1 MANLDR
7 TGMIDLLS
15 RLGAESDE
23 TVLAAAR
30 ELSRQVGESGR
41 TWDDL
46 LRANLDATDDADAE
60 PEPEPTEASSAIEDD
75 APVGGKAEVAR
86 LIDRLLARKTISST
100 LRDDLTEM
108 KASIADG
115 TFDDMDAKYVRA
127 LAKRLGV

>member
-7 TGMIDLLS
+7 ASMIDLLG

-41 TWDDL
+41 SWDDL
-46 LRANLDATDDADAE
+46 IRLNLDAADADAE
-60 PEPEPTEASSAIEDD
+60 PAD
-75 APVGGKAEVAR
+75 APAETAADGDAPAGGKAEVAR
-86 LIDRLLARKTISST
+86 LIDRLLARKTISDM
-100 LRDDLTEM
+100 LRADLTEL
-108 KASIADG
+108 KGAIADG
-115 TFDDMDAKYVRA
+115 SFDDMDAKYVRA